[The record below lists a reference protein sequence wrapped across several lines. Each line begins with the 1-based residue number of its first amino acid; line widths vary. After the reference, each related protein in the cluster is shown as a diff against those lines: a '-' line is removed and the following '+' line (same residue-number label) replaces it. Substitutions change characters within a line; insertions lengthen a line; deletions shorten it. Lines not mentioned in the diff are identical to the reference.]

1 VSHHGRESSNRRPGR
16 GMLLQ
21 MPPECRSSYASLVS
35 VPLLCSRPSF
45 RHQGSG
51 RPTSI
56 QDFGHP
62 PDSAASASSVYDGNL
77 PSIKKTQEAIK
88 TEVSAFKKGPGM
100 HDSGGEKSD
109 IFK

>member
-1 VSHHGRESSNRRPGR
+1 MSHYDHESSRRRSGR
-16 GMLLQ
+16 GMLQ
-21 MPPECRSSYASLVS
+21 MPPKCCSSLAGLVS
-35 VPLLCSRPSF
+35 LPLLCSRPSF
-45 RHQGSG
+45 CHQGSG

-62 PDSAASASSVYDGNL
+62 VDATASASTVYDGNL

-88 TEVSAFKKGPGM
+88 AEVAAFKKGPGM

>member
-1 VSHHGRESSNRRPGR
+1 
-16 GMLLQ
+16 MLQ
-21 MPPECRSSYASLVS
+21 MPSKCRSSHTGLVS
-35 VPLLCSRPSF
+35 LPLLCPRPSF

-51 RPTSI
+51 HPTSI

-62 PDSAASASSVYDGNL
+62 VDATASASTVYDGIL
-77 PSIKKTQEAIK
+77 PSIKKTERAIHA
-88 TEVSAFKKGPGM
+88 EVSAFKKGPGM

>member
-1 VSHHGRESSNRRPGR
+1 
-16 GMLLQ
+16 
-21 MPPECRSSYASLVS
+21 MPTSIS
-35 VPLLCSRPSF
+35 

-62 PDSAASASSVYDGNL
+62 LDQTVQASAVFDGGL
-77 PSIKKTQEAIK
+77 PSIKKTKDSIA

-100 HDSGGEKSD
+100 HDSGGEKSGING